1 MEMQSQKLERLLT
14 NKHADWANLPKTGS
28 MLGLTI
34 PAGHRSILVERATGC
49 IILSDEGKPIT
60 RPEQVQ
66 FQRANRYNRGLFR
79 EHVGYYEG
87 HVTYMYLDS
96 EGHVTVGLGHL
107 IPKVED
113 AMEMK
118 FYERGTTI
126 PAHPAHIENAF
137 NKVLNSRLT
146 DSRHTDFKDMSHV
159 DLDLTEIE
167 SLFDRDVAQ
176 FLNLLKKRN
185 YFPDFETYPAGA
197 QLGMLDI
204 AYSMGVD
211 DFHDVFKRL
220 HAALDIRNWIGIADQ
235 SGREVKK
242 DKHGNPGI
250 MAERNE
256 VVRGWFLEAIK
267 DQPFFLNPGCTPK
280 KLSMIPG

>member
-1 MEMQSQKLERLLT
+1 MEMQSQKLEKLL
-14 NKHADWANLPKTGS
+14 NMKRAGWANLPETGS
-28 MLGLTI
+28 ILGLTI

-49 IILSDEGKPIT
+49 IILSDEGKPFT
-60 RPEQVQ
+60 RPQQ
-66 FQRANRYNRGLFR
+66 DRFQRANRYNRGLFR

-96 EGHVTVGLGHL
+96 KGHVTVGIGHL

-118 FYERGTTI
+118 FYERGTTN

-137 NKVLNSRLT
+137 NKVLDSRLT

-176 FLNLLKKRN
+176 FLNLLKKPI
-185 YFPDFETYPAGA
+185 YFPNFDTYPAGA
-197 QLGMLDI
+197 QIGMLDI
-204 AYSMGVD
+204 AYTMGVYG
-211 DFHDVFKRL
+211 FYNAFGKFR
-220 HAALDIRNWIGIADQ
+220 AALELRNWIEVANQ
-235 SGREVKK
+235 SGRKVNK
-242 DKHGNPGI
+242 DKHGNPGK
-250 MAERNE
+250 MAKRND

-267 DQPFFLNPGCTPK
+267 DEPFFLNPDCPPK
-280 KLSMIPG
+280 RVSIIPG